1 LEPEASE
8 NAVIRFSSLQGSASA
23 SLRDIMDKG
32 FICPMGGLNLQL
44 EMGAAVEDIPVE
56 QYGDHLSHTES
67 IPLPSTEGE
76 HAYWAKVLQTN
87 GNAAWS
93 SPVFV
98 RVGNS

>member
-1 LEPEASE
+1 MELEAGE

-56 QYGDHLSHTES
+56 QYETTSPIS
-67 IPLPSTEGE
+67 NPSPCPLPKENTPTGPKSSRSTVTPPGR
-76 HAYWAKVLQTN
+76 HRRL
-87 GNAAWS
+87 
-93 SPVFV
+93 
-98 RVGNS
+98 